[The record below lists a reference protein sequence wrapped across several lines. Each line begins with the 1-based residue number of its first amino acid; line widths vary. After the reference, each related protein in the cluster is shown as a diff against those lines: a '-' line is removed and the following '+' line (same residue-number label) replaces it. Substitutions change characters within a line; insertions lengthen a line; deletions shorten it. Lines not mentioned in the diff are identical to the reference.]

1 MSIRTRL
8 MAMGNLVHRRPV
20 AHVKDDIGTV
30 WKSKVT
36 TNDRDRRRFVTEDGS
51 KIRKRLMRRRRQM
64 LWWTLIR
71 RLVRESGE
79 GC

>member
-1 MSIRTRL
+1 MRTRL

-36 TNDRDRRRFVTEDGS
+36 TNDRDRRRFLLLRTALRFGN
-51 KIRKRLMRRRRQM
+51 
-64 LWWTLIR
+64 
-71 RLVRESGE
+71 G
-79 GC
+79 